1 MVWPKIKM
9 PALFDYFAPE
19 RRPLSIHMD
28 TPQTATIAT
37 PRQLEEIRVKRI
49 NTARIVKDTIFISLG
64 IMSATF
70 GLKGFLLPDGFLDGG
85 AVGISL
91 LINATTGFNL
101 SYLIVL
107 INIPF
112 ILIGYTQVSKIFAIK
127 TLAAIVALAIC
138 VAIFDFP
145 VITHD
150 KLLISFFG
158 GFFLGL
164 GIGLS
169 IRGGSVLDGTEVL
182 AIYTSRVSALTVGDF
197 ILILNILI
205 FSVAAYL
212 LNIETAL
219 YAILTYLVASKIV
232 DFVVHGIEEYTS
244 VIIVS
249 QKSDEIKRAIIEKMG
264 RGVTVL
270 KGRSGYGKQGHREHD
285 IDVLYTVITRLEL
298 QKLKTE
304 IAKLDA
310 EAFVVE
316 NSVNDIKGGMIK
328 KRPLTD

>member
-1 MVWPKIKM
+1 M
-9 PALFDYFAPE
+9 
-19 RRPLSIHMD
+19 
-28 TPQTATIAT
+28 
-37 PRQLEEIRVKRI
+37 
-49 NTARIVKDTIFISLG
+49 
-64 IMSATF
+64 
-70 GLKGFLLPDGFLDGG
+70 
-85 AVGISL
+85 
-91 LINATTGFNL
+91 INALTGINL
-101 SYLIVL
+101 SYLIIIV
-107 INIPF
+107 NIPF

-127 TLAAIVALAIC
+127 TLVAIIALAIC
-138 VAIFDFP
+138 VEFISFDF
-145 VITHD
+145 ITHD
-150 KLLISFFG
+150 KLLISVFG

-182 AIYTSRVSALTVGDF
+182 AIYTSRISALTVGDF
-197 ILILNILI
+197 ILILNIVI

-249 QKSDEIKRAIIEKMG
+249 TKSHLIKKAIIEKMG

-270 KGRSGYGKQGHREHD
+270 KGKSGYGKQGHRETD

-304 IAKLDA
+304 IAKLDE

-328 KRPLTD
+328 KRPLTH

>member
-1 MVWPKIKM
+1 MN
-9 PALFDYFAPE
+9 
-19 RRPLSIHMD
+19 LS
-28 TPQTATIAT
+28 QTETLT
-37 PRQLEEIRVKRI
+37 TETEESRQLRVRRI
-49 NTARIVKDTIFISLG
+49 HLTRIIKDTLFISLG
-64 IMSATF
+64 VLSATF

-91 LINATTGFNL
+91 LINVVTGFDL
-101 SYLIVL
+101 SYLIII

-112 ILIGYTQVSKIFAIK
+112 IIIGYKQVSRMFAFK
-127 TLAAIVALAIC
+127 TFIAIIALAIC
-138 VAIFDFP
+138 VAVIHFP
-145 VITHD
+145 LITHD

-182 AIYTSRVSALTVGDF
+182 AIYTSRNTALTVGDF

-212 LNIETAL
+212 INIETAL

-244 VIIVS
+244 VTIVS
-249 QKSDEIKRAIIEKMG
+249 RKSDLIKDAIIHKMG

-270 KGRSGYGKQGHREHD
+270 KGKSGYGKQGHREEE

-298 QKLKTE
+298 QKLKME
-304 IAKLDA
+304 IAKLDP

-328 KRPLTD
+328 KRPLTH

>member
-1 MVWPKIKM
+1 MN
-9 PALFDYFAPE
+9 
-19 RRPLSIHMD
+19 
-28 TPQTATIAT
+28 TPQTATLVT
-37 PRQLEEIRVKRI
+37 PQELQAMRVRRI
-49 NTARIVKDTIFISLG
+49 NVARIIKDTFFISLG
-64 IMSATF
+64 ILSATF

-91 LINATTGFNL
+91 LINALTGINL

-112 ILIGYTQVSKIFAIK
+112 IIIGYTQVSKLFALK
-127 TLAAIVALAIC
+127 TLVAIVALAIC
-138 VAIFDFP
+138 VAIIDFP
-145 VITHD
+145 LITHD

-182 AIYTSRVSALTVGDF
+182 AIYTSRNTALTVGDF

-249 QKSDEIKRAIIEKMG
+249 LKSDLIKKAIIEKMG
-264 RGVTVL
+264 RGVTIL
-270 KGRSGYGKQGHREHD
+270 KGKSGFGKQGHRETD
-285 IDVLYTVITRLEL
+285 IDVIYTVITRLEL

-304 IAKLDA
+304 IAKIDE

-328 KRPLTD
+328 KRPLTH

>member
-1 MVWPKIKM
+1 MSNAEPAAVASPPRSKNATRIRRLYTTRVIKDV
-9 PALFDYFAPE
+9 F
-19 RRPLSIHMD
+19 
-28 TPQTATIAT
+28 
-37 PRQLEEIRVKRI
+37 
-49 NTARIVKDTIFISLG
+49 FISLG
-64 IMSATF
+64 ILAATF

-91 LINATTGFNL
+91 LINALTGINL
-101 SYLIVL
+101 SYLIV
-107 INIPF
+107 IVNIPF
-112 ILIGYTQVSKIFAIK
+112 ILIGYTQVSRLFAVK
-127 TLAAIVALAIC
+127 TLVAILALAVC
-138 VAIFDFP
+138 VSLIDFP
-145 VITHD
+145 LITHD

-164 GIGLS
+164 GVGLS
-169 IRGGSVLDGTEVL
+169 IRGGCVLDGTEVL
-182 AIYTSRVSALTVGDF
+182 AIYTSRKTTLTVGDF
-197 ILILNILI
+197 ILVLNIVI

-212 LNIETAL
+212 INIETAL

-249 QKSDEIKRAIIEKMG
+249 NKSNLIKKAIIENMG

-270 KGRSGYGKQGHREHD
+270 KGKSGYGKQGLRETD

-304 IAKLDA
+304 IAKLDE

-328 KRPLTD
+328 KRPLSH

>member
-1 MVWPKIKM
+1 MSV
-9 PALFDYFAPE
+9 AFLLFYNMSTLTRFQRLNA
-19 RRPLSIHMD
+19 
-28 TPQTATIAT
+28 
-37 PRQLEEIRVKRI
+37 IRVRRI
-49 NTARIVKDTIFISLG
+49 NIARGIKDFFFISLG
-64 IMSATF
+64 VMSAAF
-70 GLKGFLLPDGFLDGG
+70 GLKSFLLPNGFLDGG

-91 LINATTGFNL
+91 LTNIITDINV
-101 SYLIVL
+101 SYLIII
-107 INIPF
+107 INLPF
-112 ILIGYTQVSKIFAIK
+112 IVIGYTQVSKVFAIK
-127 TLAAIVALAIC
+127 TFVAIIALA
-138 VAIFDFP
+138 VAIAFIEFP
-145 VITHD
+145 LVTND

-182 AIYTSRVSALTVGDF
+182 AIYTSRKTALTVGDF

-212 LNIETAL
+212 LNIEIAL
-219 YAILTYLVASKIV
+219 YAILTYLVASKTV

-249 QKSDEIKRAIIEKMG
+249 QKSEQIKKAIVDRMG

-270 KGRSGYGKQGHREHD
+270 KGKSGFGKQGHRDTD
-285 IDVLYTVITRLEL
+285 IDVLYSVITRLEL

-304 IAKLDA
+304 IAKIDD

-328 KRPLTD
+328 KRPLHD